1 MNLNKYFDKIYVIN
15 LKKDVHKLKSFYEKI
30 ENLNIDVELFVGI
43 DGATLDFKSCNPED
57 VPNKVSFL
65 ENKYARG
72 CLLSHLDIVKQA
84 LTKNYK
90 RILIFEDDVLFA
102 KDFCSLVKRLEKIQE
117 WKLLYLGG
125 SQYNWFETEYSENFY
140 KARRTCGTFAYAI
153 DQSVYNDML
162 HMHEENDCLTID
174 GILREIQ
181 SNYRNDC
188 YVFYPNI
195 CIADV
200 SQSNIRSPRN
210 QEEHSKKMKWD
221 LIEYENNIK
230 FKSQFKDLV
239 EFYKTNDID
248 EEFDECTYEKFSHTD
263 WENTP
268 KLSGFLEPECT
279 NNGITYEQRAYY
291 HWYIYRK
298 DLEVVPITHRSKISR
313 RLVKN
318 NKLAVITSF
327 FNPSNYSK
335 TKINYSNFSTD
346 ICNSEDLFPV
356 ELSFDNNFFITNKN
370 CIRVNAE
377 DKNILWQK
385 EALLNIALEQL
396 PKEYTDVA
404 WVDCDVIFQNKDWTD
419 KVFEKLRSYKIVQM
433 FNTVRFNEKE
443 QMVSCIKSYCDP
455 NIAHMGAFGYAW
467 AGRREVLDE
476 IKFLDNQILGSA
488 DMVMGYS
495 FLNRDIPSFRKD
507 SYRDNNYTQQW
518 IDKCKKVI
526 CGSVHYA
533 DNTIQHLYH
542 GSKSN
547 RKYKDRYKINVNDSD
562 LLKDSNGIWRI
573 NNEKTTNEIVK
584 YFNNRKEDD

>member
-1 MNLNKYFDKIYVIN
+1 MINWYV
-15 LKKDVHKLKSFYEKI
+15 
-30 ENLNIDVELFVGI
+30 
-43 DGATLDFKSCNPED
+43 
-57 VPNKVSFL
+57 
-65 ENKYARG
+65 
-72 CLLSHLDIVKQA
+72 
-84 LTKNYK
+84 
-90 RILIFEDDVLFA
+90 
-102 KDFCSLVKRLEKIQE
+102 
-117 WKLLYLGG
+117 
-125 SQYNWFETEYSENFY
+125 
-140 KARRTCGTFAYAI
+140 
-153 DQSVYNDML
+153 
-162 HMHEENDCLTID
+162 
-174 GILREIQ
+174 
-181 SNYRNDC
+181 
-188 YVFYPNI
+188 
-195 CIADV
+195 
-200 SQSNIRSPRN
+200 
-210 QEEHSKKMKWD
+210 
-221 LIEYENNIK
+221 
-230 FKSQFKDLV
+230 
-239 EFYKTNDID
+239 
-248 EEFDECTYEKFSHTD
+248 
-263 WENTP
+263 
-268 KLSGFLEPECT
+268 
-279 NNGITYEQRAYY
+279 
-291 HWYIYRK
+291 YRK

-346 ICNSEDLFPV
+346 ICNFADLFPI

-370 CIRVNAE
+370 CIRINGA

-404 WVDCDVIFQNKDWTD
+404 WIDCDVIFQNKDWAD

-443 QMVSCIKSYCDP
+443 QMISCIKSYCDP

-526 CGSVHYA
+526 GGSVYYV

-562 LLKDSNGIWRI
+562 LLKDSNGIWKI
-573 NNEKTTNEIVK
+573 NNKKTTDEIVK
-584 YFNNRKEDD
+584 YFNDRKEDD